1 MFVLSNLLAALAQV
15 LSILLTVL
23 SWAILIRA
31 VLSWVSPD
39 PYNPIVQI
47 LNRTT
52 EPFLEPLRRL
62 MPTWQI
68 GLDLSPLI
76 AFLLIIFLQKFLV
89 ATLVDLSV
97 RIR

>member
-1 MFVLSNLLAALAQV
+1 MFVLGNLLAALAQV
-15 LSILLTVL
+15 LSIVLTVL

-31 VLSWVSPD
+31 VISWVNPD

-47 LNRTT
+47 LHRMT
-52 EPFLEPLRRL
+52 EPFLEPLRRVL
-62 MPTWQI
+62 PTWRI

-76 AFLLIIFLQKFLV
+76 AFLLIVFLQKFLI
-89 ATLVDLSV
+89 ATLMDLSL